1 MIAVSKSRMLQI
13 MNRNGSFRRLYILC
27 LVFTLPFA
35 AVAYQSPIKQW
46 SQDLQMGY
54 RRRITADPAFKV
66 KSITEVLLAA
76 GTQLTAEWNR
86 RGTARLLPEI
96 DFVVPGILTAVFGKY
111 YR

>member
-1 MIAVSKSRMLQI
+1 
-13 MNRNGSFRRLYILC
+13 MNRNGSFRRLCILC
-27 LVFTLPFA
+27 LIFTLPFA
-35 AVAYQSPIKQW
+35 TVAYQSPLRQLSKL
-46 SQDLQMGY
+46 SQEIQTGY

-86 RGTARLLPEI
+86 RGADRLLPEI

>member
-1 MIAVSKSRMLQI
+1 
-13 MNRNGSFRRLYILC
+13 MNRYDSFRRLYILC

-46 SQDLQMGY
+46 SRWSHDLQKGY

-86 RGTARLLPEI
+86 RGRARLLPEI